1 MPRFAAEAP
10 WAWRLVARYLRELPA
25 TRRTETPGRVPTVA
39 DAAGDAPIVL
49 VQADPEAYLLPE
61 PARRL
66 VDGLASRGD
75 LSALQPVSNEAESE
89 ESRFAPPFAYL
100 TPTLLAEAVAFVAA
114 SGGAVRDRVRSRL
127 AGLRRAPFGA
137 GGRCPRTFRCGT
149 FPREL
154 GARGL
159 AVGIDPGAYVHRY
172 GAMDA
177 SAREDL
183 AAKVPEGAAAVLD
196 VGCSRGATAAAL
208 RARGARRIVG
218 IEPDREDA
226 AAAAKVYDEVL
237 CARLD
242 EVRENFDRR
251 FDAILFGDVLEHLA
265 DPSEALVRVRPWL
278 SATGV
283 VVASVPNAGHW
294 SIVDDLD
301 PRPLRLRPVL
311 PALRHPPA
319 LFHPVDAH
327 RPVRGLGLPRA
338 GDRGDS
344 WSRPRPT
351 ARRAGIASPPFRGRA
366 RTWTSRNFSRSPK
379 RRADAAGRVPTPL
392 GYHRRR

>member
-25 TRRTETPGRVPTVA
+25 KRRTETPGRVPTVA
-39 DAAGDAPIVL
+39 DAAGGAPIVL

-75 LSALQPVSNEAESE
+75 LSVLQPVSNEAESE

-114 SGGAVRDRVRSRL
+114 SGGAVRIASAPASPVCAVRRSAL
-127 AGLRRAPFGA
+127 AALPADLPLRDV
-137 GGRCPRTFRCGT
+137 
-149 FPREL
+149 PREL

-183 AAKVPEGAAAVLD
+183 AAKVSEGAAAVLD

-226 AAAAKVYDEVL
+226 AAAATVYDEVL

-251 FDAILFGDVLEHLA
+251 FDAVLFGDVLEHLA

-294 SIVDDLD
+294 SIVDDLIRGRFD
-301 PRPLRLRPVL
+301 YVPYSLLSGTHLRLFTRSTL
-311 PALRHPPA
+311 ID
-319 LFHPVDAH
+319 LFEASGY
-327 RPVRGLGLPRA
+327 RVRAIEGLVVPSSPG
-338 GDRGDS
+338 GE
-344 WSRPRPT
+344 
-351 ARRAGIASPPFRGRA
+351 ARRNRLAAFPGAS
-366 RTWTSRNFSRSPK
+366 
-379 RRADAAGRVPTPL
+379 ADLDVAEFLAVAEATR
-392 GYHRRR
+392 